1 LYQQKCILKKEKLKL
16 SLQLPKE
23 KNNMTRELQKR
34 IEIGV
39 EKKQDMSED
48 LVKSI
53 YLGIGSNLGD
63 KKRNIER
70 TKLNLIINNIK
81 ILKCSSY
88 YESLSWPNPNNPKF
102 LNIVLEIDTNFSALE
117 LINKCKKIEKK
128 LGRKKLPKNS
138 PRECDIDI
146 IDFRNKKTIGDLILP
161 HPRMDTRNFVL
172 LPLFEINKDWKH
184 PILKV
189 NIRKL
194 ISDLSNS
201 DIRSIKQI

>member
-1 LYQQKCILKKEKLKL
+1 MI
-16 SLQLPKE
+16 
-23 KNNMTRELQKR
+23 RELQKE

-39 EKKQDMSED
+39 EKKRDMSENQ
-48 LVKSI
+48 VNSI
-53 YLGIGSNLGD
+53 FLGIGSNLGN
-63 KKRNIER
+63 RRQNIER
-70 TKLNLIINNIK
+70 AKFNLIINNIK
-81 ILKCSSY
+81 ILKCSNY

-102 LNIVLEIDTNFSALE
+102 LNIVLEIDTNFSPLE
-117 LINKCKKIEKK
+117 LIQKCKEIEKL

-138 PRECDIDI
+138 PRICDIDL
-146 IDFRNKKTIGDLILP
+146 IDFKSKKIAGDLILP

-194 ISDLSNS
+194 ISTLPNS

>member
-1 LYQQKCILKKEKLKL
+1 
-16 SLQLPKE
+16 
-23 KNNMTRELQKR
+23 
-34 IEIGV
+34 
-39 EKKQDMSED
+39 MSEN
-48 LVKSI
+48 LVNSI
-53 YLGIGSNLGD
+53 FLGIGSNLGN
-63 KKRNIER
+63 RRQNIER
-70 TKLNLIINNIK
+70 AKFNLIINNIK

-102 LNIVLEIDTNFSALE
+102 LNIVLAIDTNFSPLE
-117 LINKCKKIEKK
+117 LMQKCKEIEKK

-138 PRECDIDI
+138 PRECDIDLL
-146 IDFRNKKTIGDLILP
+146 DFKSKKVAKDLILP

-172 LPLFEINKDWKH
+172 LPLFEITKSWKH

-194 ISDLSNS
+194 ISSLSNS